1 MMLSKTGGE
10 CVNWGW
16 EEEEEEDF
24 GDFEDQEKGEGRKEE
39 AGEGGQREEEGE
51 DIEKVLF
58 DSVTTRTRGSVKET
72 GGKEYK
78 SEQPRRGVPREASQD
93 NLDSSSSSSLS
104 VLPTVV
110 SFYLC
115 LLCICLRF

>member
-58 DSVTTRTRGSVKET
+58 DSVTTRTRGSVME
-72 GGKEYK
+72 GVNEGK
-78 SEQPRRGVPREASQD
+78 SEEPRRGVPRQASSPD
-93 NLDSSSSSSLS
+93 LTPPPSSAPSPLPPTLLNL
-104 VLPTVV
+104 
-110 SFYLC
+110 FLC
-115 LLCICLRF
+115 LCICIYL

>member
-16 EEEEEEDF
+16 EEEKEEDF

-39 AGEGGQREEEGE
+39 AGGGREEEGE

-58 DSVTTRTRGSVKET
+58 DSVTTRTRVKET

-115 LLCICLRF
+115 LCICLRF

>member
-16 EEEEEEDF
+16 EEEKEEDF
-24 GDFEDQEKGEGRKEE
+24 GDFEDQEEGEGRKEE
-39 AGEGGQREEEGE
+39 AGEGGEEEGE

-115 LLCICLRF
+115 LCICLRF